1 MDCKGRVE
9 TSLEMV
15 MFLRCAARQVRR
27 LCACVVLDLRLTGV
41 RLVRAYRW
49 CNAGDSLVGGLSI
62 GVGMTLMWRVRCS
75 PCVFR
80 FEWCPADR
88 SSRLN

>member
-1 MDCKGRVE
+1 MDCKGHVE

-27 LCACVVLDLRLTGV
+27 LCACVVLGLRLTGV

-49 CNAGDSLVGGLSI
+49 CNAGDSLVGGLAL
-62 GVGMTLMWRVRCS
+62 GLG
-75 PCVFR
+75 
-80 FEWCPADR
+80 
-88 SSRLN
+88 